1 MVFSLLFYKNT
12 AFLPTFCDFLP
23 TFLQNSQFFSLRFAT
38 CHVDRMGDI
47 SLFAFCLGGHP
58 GPHLV
63 MLSEVETSLS
73 SRASCVY
80 SNAVRTFK
88 LSCRPHGRHLLVC
101 VLLGRTHRSASCHVE
116 RSRNIFVFARFVG
129 TRHAVSVETPSASL
143 VPLNQEG
150 QFIIFIPR
158 LLDGRTPPLRLGVVV
173 PCGSEHADKQLSL
186 FAKEGRAT
194 QLRREFELTPARG
207 FANLLFE
214 QLGMSAQAD

>member
-116 RSRNIFVFARFVG
+116 RSRNIFVFPRIVRTQQRSLWPKLCIFRVIVG
-129 TRHAVSVETPSASL
+129 ACRVCPLLWGGAS
-143 VPLNQEG
+143 
-150 QFIIFIPR
+150 
-158 LLDGRTPPLRLGVVV
+158 
-173 PCGSEHADKQLSL
+173 PCCCHKTGIK
-186 FAKEGRAT
+186 
-194 QLRREFELTPARG
+194 
-207 FANLLFE
+207 
-214 QLGMSAQAD
+214 